1 MNDRF
6 LRACRGEVSDTVPV
20 WFMRQAGRYQ
30 PEYRALRQRYRIL
43 DLVEDPELCCQVT
56 ALPVEQLGVDAAI
69 LFSDIMVPLGPL
81 GIDYQIKAGIGP
93 VLARPLRRMADLEE
107 LRALNPAHD
116 LPYVSEAI
124 GKICRRLDVPL
135 IGFAGGPFTLAS
147 YLIEGGPS
155 RQYQE
160 TKRILWSE
168 PALWQRLM
176 EILSD
181 MVITYASMQVAAG
194 AHCVQLFDSWA
205 GSLSLSDFHRRVLPY
220 LEKIFTALAALRVP
234 RIYFAVG
241 AGHLLEAVAT
251 LPVEVISVDWREP
264 LSQVRRR
271 VGGKALQGNLDPVIL
286 TAPSSVIEGEARAV
300 LEQGQ
305 GGAHIFNL
313 GHGVLPTTEVQ
324 ALRHLVE
331 VVHQEGTMVG

>member
-1 MNDRF
+1 MNDSF

-30 PEYRALRQRYRIL
+30 PEYRALRQRYGIL

-93 VLARPLRRMADLEE
+93 VLARPLRRMADLEA

-116 LPYVSEAI
+116 LPYVGEAI

-181 MVITYASMQVAAG
+181 MVITYAGMQVAAG

-205 GSLSLSDFHRRVLPY
+205 GSLSLSDFQRRVLPY

-286 TAPSSVIEGEARAV
+286 TASSSVIEGEARAV
-300 LEQGQ
+300 LEQGR

-331 VVHQEGTMVG
+331 VVHQEGTW